1 METEFYID
9 SYDNN
14 NFQPNIEL
22 GTKEF
27 PFRSLDDA
35 FRTLFN
41 YNQHNETVKFTI
53 NIRHGANITINS
65 EDMPLILLNSNIEL
79 RPYTDDSK
87 IDMK

>member
-1 METEFYID
+1 MH
-9 SYDNN
+9 
-14 NFQPNIEL
+14 PNLEL

-53 NIRHGANITINS
+53 NIRHGANITIKS

-79 RPYTDDSK
+79 RPYTDDPE